1 GRKRRP
7 EHSDDSASRP
17 GASRRRTLSGRQ
29 GQAAR
34 GERRACTDVVAAHQ
48 GRRREGRRASLCRNR
63 VGGAVA
69 FRAARRR
76 RGRGGGFRVAEIV
89 GKYERLSGAPRRTC
103 ASPAYERG
111 FGFSLDAH
119 VLADENLARRF
130 ERRVRQARRSYDHL
144 MDHIPE
150 SARDALFTVCVEDR
164 EINSLLHKDLQAVLR
179 QLAVSFGFASA
190 PRVRRA
196 RGAGRRPAD
205 AGPLA
210 EALIEKLACWFA
222 GNGAAGGSFKL
233 DTAHPDLR
241 GLTAFGRDRAGSDI
255 SHAVVAARG
264 DFAAAELDDAIV
276 KAALARGWRER
287 RARGLA
293 VAP

>member
-1 GRKRRP
+1 MVLHRGR
-7 EHSDDSASRP
+7 
-17 GASRRRTLSGRQ
+17 
-29 GQAAR
+29 AR
-34 GERRACTDVVAAHQ
+34 LAGERYPGGKVKPREEKDARAPTLW
-48 GRRREGRRASLCRNR
+48 RRIKDGA
-63 VGGAVA
+63 VKGGAHPYAGTVL
-69 FRAARRR
+69 
-76 RGRGGGFRVAEIV
+76 GRLSIFGVLADAEVEAGFRVAEIV

-111 FGFSLDAH
+111 FGFSLDAN

-190 PRVRRA
+190 PRARKA

-210 EALIEKLACWFA
+210 EALIEKLARWFA
-222 GNGAAGGSFKL
+222 GNGAAVESFKL

-241 GLTAFGRDRAGSDI
+241 GLTAFGRDRAGSDL

-264 DFAAAELDDAIV
+264 EFAAADLDAAIV
-276 KAALARGWRER
+276 TAALAQGWRER
-287 RARGLA
+287 RAAA
-293 VAP
+293 VVIK